1 MSKTI
6 ITSDNAG
13 TVIAPESQGTVVAPS
28 QQGTVVAPMSQGT
41 VVAPVGTTVAPS
53 GTVVAGGGTVVA
65 GTGAP
70 VQQEDAKPTSKK
82 GAKMSFRMQPGAQ
95 IMLSG
100 KVYTIVKGVSSGTEA
115 ELYVVNDGGDDKEE
129 VLVIKFNKAAS
140 ATTKL
145 EINLDGVVCELKA
158 RDDGKHENKLKYKEV
173 LGEEEK
179 ALFASVKYSA
189 EDDDFKLVD
198 ANDKLLWK
206 VKVFSEK
213 VKISDNEE
221 GNNYYQIKKN
231 KKGKIKIYNQGEEE
245 KNCGVVKYKE
255 GKLKVKAVV
264 NEEEKEDLYSCKEL
278 DDIYFAPGV
287 LMLDKI
293 PARERAIIVTELLR
307 KGK

>member
-1 MSKTI
+1 MKTKNAILLI
-6 ITSDNAG
+6 IILFLVNYPIISMLNVPKDPATA
-13 TVIAPESQGTVVAPS
+13 
-28 QQGTVVAPMSQGT
+28 
-41 VVAPVGTTVAPS
+41 
-53 GTVVAGGGTVVA
+53 
-65 GTGAP
+65 TGLL
-70 VQQEDAKPTSKK
+70 QEKIKFKTGS
-82 GAKMSFRMQPGAQ
+82 
-95 IMLSG
+95 
-100 KVYTIVKGVSSGTEA
+100 
-115 ELYVVNDGGDDKEE
+115 GDDKEE

>member
-1 MSKTI
+1 MKTKNAILLI
-6 ITSDNAG
+6 IILFLVNYPIISMLNVPKDPATA
-13 TVIAPESQGTVVAPS
+13 
-28 QQGTVVAPMSQGT
+28 
-41 VVAPVGTTVAPS
+41 
-53 GTVVAGGGTVVA
+53 
-65 GTGAP
+65 TGLL
-70 VQQEDAKPTSKK
+70 QEKIKFKTGS
-82 GAKMSFRMQPGAQ
+82 
-95 IMLSG
+95 
-100 KVYTIVKGVSSGTEA
+100 
-115 ELYVVNDGGDDKEE
+115 GDDKEE

-206 VKVFSEK
+206 VKVSYEK

-221 GNNYYQIKKN
+221 GNNYFQIKKN
-231 KKGKIKIYNQGEEE
+231 KKGKLKIYDQGEEE
-245 KNCGVVKYKE
+245 KNFGVIKYKD

-264 NEEEKEDLYSCKEL
+264 GEEEKEDLYSTKDLGDNC
-278 DDIYFAPGV
+278 FAPGV
-287 LMLDKI
+287 LMLNKI
-293 PARERAIIVTELLR
+293 PVKERAIIVTELLR